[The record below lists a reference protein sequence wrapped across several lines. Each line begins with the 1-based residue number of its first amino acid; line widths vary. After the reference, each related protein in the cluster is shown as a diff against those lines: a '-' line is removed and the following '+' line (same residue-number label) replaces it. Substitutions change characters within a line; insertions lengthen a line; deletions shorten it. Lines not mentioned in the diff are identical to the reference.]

1 MSQLRIVAVGGS
13 GQHAALAMTRLAAI
27 GAFPRAQCLVIDAD
41 ADSEMS
47 KDLMSAGVTGG
58 RPSDHPLEGAHQIHK
73 PLALSAAGNTTFA
86 QYMLEGATDP
96 LQRDVF
102 EALFSAVQGDV
113 KIAEGMY
120 GNPAVG
126 ATVFLGGDG
135 RGPIGVVQGFAPGDD
150 VVIVGSFVGGT
161 GSGIMHELA
170 RAAPASCNRYGVFYL
185 PWFRAGGSSGA
196 GSVGADTHDRNMKH
210 GVDHLRHETMR
221 ALHKAALIGLPDSA
235 AGIMK
240 KPEPQQKETHE
251 IPHLVHVAAAYAAL
265 ALGKAKRV
273 DAHPSILGF
282 AYEDG
287 AERRLLL
294 DELQWEGGRP
304 LRKHI
309 ERAKEIVARLDHIVG
324 PADSGGEFAEHCEK
338 WAKKAFMAKGQDM
351 PPAFKETIEE
361 HVAKQRARSRGDDTA
376 ITLQLVGD
384 VFARMRQLRDQLRFA
399 LRYLEDESVCGSVP
413 TAHTATKYSVA
424 MIELKARWT
433 KGLPVGED
441 AAGWPSAIARHF
453 LEQLVPLTPT
463 T

>member
-1 MSQLRIVAVGGS
+1 
-13 GQHAALAMTRLAAI
+13 MTRLAAI

-41 ADSEMS
+41 ADSKMS
-47 KDLMSAGVTGG
+47 KDLMSAGVEGG
-58 RPSDHPLEGAHQIHK
+58 RPQDHPLAGAHQIHK
-73 PLALSAAGNTTFA
+73 PLSLSAAGNTTFA

-102 EALFSAVQGDV
+102 ETLFSAAQGDV

-135 RGPIGVVQGFAPGDD
+135 QGPLGEVQRMPAGDD

-170 RAAPASCNRYGVFYL
+170 HAAPASCNRYGVFYL

-196 GSVGADTHDRNMKH
+196 GSVGADIHDRNMKH

-221 ALHKAALIGLPDSA
+221 ALQKAALIGLPDSA

-240 KPEPQQKETHE
+240 KPEPKQKQTHE
-251 IPHLVHVAAAYAAL
+251 MPHLIHVAAAYAAL

-273 DAHPSILGF
+273 DAHPSILAF

-287 AERRLLL
+287 TERRVLL
-294 DELQWEGGRP
+294 DELEWEGGRP

-309 ERAKEIVARLDHIVG
+309 ERAKETVARLDHIVG
-324 PADSGGEFAEHCEK
+324 ASGQGGEFAEHCEK
-338 WAKKAFMAKGQDM
+338 WAKKSFLGGKGQDM
-351 PPAFKETIEE
+351 PGAFRETLEK
-361 HVAKQRARSRGDDTA
+361 HVSKQRELTRGDDTA
-376 ITLQLVGD
+376 ITLQLVAD
-384 VFARMRQLRDQLRFA
+384 VFARMRHLRDQLRFS
-399 LRYLEDESVCGSVP
+399 LRYLEDESVCGSVA
-413 TAHTATKYSVA
+413 TAHTATNYATA
-424 MIELKARWT
+424 MIELKGRWIN
-433 KGLPVGED
+433 GLAVGED

-453 LEQLVPLTPT
+453 LDQLVPLASA
-463 T
+463 